1 MSHRSPAWAIPLP
14 RAAHATQVA
23 TLACLALAAGT
34 GPAGNAQT
42 APATTAAPAPA
53 STATASEPDVQSL
66 LLRTVT
72 ITDDLERCLLF
83 YRDILGQELV
93 ELRRLDTARSRAW
106 LDLGPRAEVW
116 FAVLRGSGEY
126 AGGPVTGGR
135 IAFLGIRDPDAAPA
149 ARRLPAQAA
158 KGRPGGLVLPHRVA
172 NLAEIERRLARHGF
186 PVLVPA
192 ATSSTG
198 LSRSMMVM
206 DPHGRIVELFEM
218 AGAPPTTPPRAAL
231 QP

>member
-1 MSHRSPAWAIPLP
+1 MAI
-14 RAAHATQVA
+14 AA
-23 TLACLALAAGT
+23 LALATGP
-34 GPAGNAQT
+34 GPAGAQV
-42 APATTAAPAPA
+42 APAPA
-53 STATASEPDVQSL
+53 PPEVQSL

-93 ELRRLDTARSRAW
+93 ELRRLDTARSRGW
-106 LDLGPRAEVW
+106 LELGPRAEVW

-135 IAFLGIRDPDAAPA
+135 IAFLGIRDPDASPRA
-149 ARRLPAQAA
+149 ARPPPRPV
-158 KGRPGGLVLPHRVA
+158 KGRPGDLVLPHRVA
-172 NLAEIERRLARHGF
+172 NLAEIERRLAQHGF

-218 AGAPPTTPPRAAL
+218 AGAPPTTPPGAVAL
-231 QP
+231 PAPRP